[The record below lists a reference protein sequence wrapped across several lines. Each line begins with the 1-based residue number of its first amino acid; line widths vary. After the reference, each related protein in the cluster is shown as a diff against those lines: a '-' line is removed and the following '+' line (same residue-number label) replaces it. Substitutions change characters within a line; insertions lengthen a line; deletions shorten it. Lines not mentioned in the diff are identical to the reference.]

1 MIKEAAISKEDSM
14 KKFLVLALVLSMA
27 TMAQAGI
34 VFQSS
39 ATEVHPSDILTI
51 SLVTTNAEHVQGLEL
66 DAIVDGTS
74 TLGTAATPLT
84 LNSHFNFA
92 DPGYLVNT
100 GGALIKWVNASDT
113 TVGGDYATGTLYTFL
128 YHVPTVPASTYI
140 TINASD
146 QTPYGNTVEIDF
158 SDGSSIYSTQG
169 VVIHVIPEPM
179 TMGLLGLGGLFLRR
193 RK

>member
-27 TMAQAGI
+27 TMANAGI
-34 VFQSS
+34 VWQSS
-39 ATEVHPSDILTI
+39 ATEVHPSDMLTI

-66 DAIVDGTS
+66 DAIVDGS
-74 TLGTAATPLT
+74 SGTAATPLT

-92 DPGYLVNT
+92 DVGQLVNS

-140 TINASD
+140 TINGSN
-146 QTPYGNTVEIDF
+146 QTPYGDTVEIDF
-158 SDGSSIYSTQG
+158 SDGTSIYSTQG
-169 VVIHVIPEPM
+169 LVIHVIPEPM
-179 TMGLLGLGGLFLRR
+179 TMSLLGLGGLFLRR

>member
-1 MIKEAAISKEDSM
+1 M

-27 TMAQAGI
+27 TMANAGI
-34 VFQSS
+34 VWQSS
-39 ATEVHPSDILTI
+39 ATEVHPSDMLTI

-66 DAIVDGTS
+66 DAIVDGS
-74 TLGTAATPLT
+74 SGTAATPLT

-92 DPGYLVNT
+92 DVGQLVNS

-140 TINASD
+140 TINGSN
-146 QTPYGNTVEIDF
+146 QTPYGDTVEIDF
-158 SDGSSIYSTQG
+158 SDGTSIYSTQG
-169 VVIHVIPEPM
+169 LVIHVIPEPM
-179 TMGLLGLGGLFLRR
+179 TMSLLGLGGLFLRR

>member
-1 MIKEAAISKEDSM
+1 VIKEAAISKEDSM

-27 TMAQAGI
+27 TMANAGI
-34 VFQSS
+34 VWQSS
-39 ATEVHPSDILTI
+39 ATEVHPSDMLTI

-66 DAIVDGTS
+66 DAIVDGS
-74 TLGTAATPLT
+74 SGTAATPLT

-92 DPGYLVNT
+92 DVGQLVNS

-140 TINASD
+140 TINGSN
-146 QTPYGNTVEIDF
+146 QTPYGDTVEIDF
-158 SDGSSIYSTQG
+158 SDGTSIYSTQG
-169 VVIHVIPEPM
+169 LVIHVIPEPM
-179 TMGLLGLGGLFLRR
+179 TMSLLGLGGLFLRR

>member
-1 MIKEAAISKEDSM
+1 M

-128 YHVPTVPASTYI
+128 YHVPTAPASTYI
-140 TINASD
+140 TINASN
-146 QTPYGNTVEIDF
+146 QTPYGDTVEIDF